1 MSYNLHH
8 ILPYTSP
15 PQFRPF
21 TNWIMAWPFYC
32 NPSFKF
38 FKMCVMH
45 HQQTTYASIWNTVDE
60 FWLLLHPT
68 QCFQLFRERRWCF
81 VRQLGD
87 WNPPQLNRKVICPL
101 NWGESEREFGTAV
114 LSDCQDYR
122 WDWQRANRTCL
133 SIIKEKKSKTE
144 RANIQTVSDGQGL
157 WCVIIMW
164 RWTMTEVDSS
174 EMKNGNLMGQCWC
187 ELSIIPFTQCSL
199 FSEMSKD

>member
-1 MSYNLHH
+1 MPNIYFGKKMSCNLHH

-32 NPSFKF
+32 DSSLKF

-87 WNPPQLNRKVICPL
+87 RLARLPHSW
-101 NWGESEREFGTAV
+101 T
-114 LSDCQDYR
+114 
-122 WDWQRANRTCL
+122 
-133 SIIKEKKSKTE
+133 EKLY
-144 RANIQTVSDGQGL
+144 V
-157 WCVIIMW
+157 
-164 RWTMTEVDSS
+164 RWTEERVR
-174 EMKNGNLMGQCWC
+174 ENLAQQCLLTVRTTDETDRGLIGPAC
-187 ELSIIPFTQCSL
+187 LL
-199 FSEMSKD
+199 